1 MDIIWPCHILFV
13 SLGWMGGSSIDKKR
27 LSLLSPILN
36 RGQPTSIPHSYVGE
50 GVSIKGSKPPYSALY
65 GVAPLPAGGRIPYP
79 QRLLGG
85 CERGTVLSTKY
96 IEFENIFLEK
106 I

>member
-1 MDIIWPCHILFV
+1 
-13 SLGWMGGSSIDKKR
+13 MGGSSIGETG

-50 GVSIKGSKPPYSALY
+50 GVSIKGSKPPYIALY
-65 GVAPLPAGGRIPYP
+65 GVAPLPAGGRIPSY

-85 CERGTVLSTKY
+85 CERGTVFSTKY
-96 IEFENIFLEK
+96 IALKKFKKNFRKKLGIWVT
-106 I
+106 IYCV